1 MIDQVV
7 RSRDGMI
14 RRVVV
19 KYRNSK
25 ENFYRGTDRSPRK
38 LIKIWSADDPD
49 LQEDLGK
56 LQTRIDELQGH
67 LDDGILGGNLAF
79 DLGAFAAEL
88 DVPTNCIALQEFP
101 DALQLQPRYA
111 APHEK
116 RCLCCCDEHCAVSIH
131 NCYGSR
137 SYHHPL
143 STLEGFQLEDEA
155 PEEMLVDD
163 AAQTENEECETD
175 TITALIMS
183 VGVDFS

>member
-1 MIDQVV
+1 M
-7 RSRDGMI
+7 
-14 RRVVV
+14 
-19 KYRNSK
+19 
-25 ENFYRGTDRSPRK
+25 
-38 LIKIWSADDPD
+38 
-49 LQEDLGK
+49 
-56 LQTRIDELQGH
+56 
-67 LDDGILGGNLAF
+67 

-101 DALQLQPRYA
+101 DALQLQPRYP

-143 STLEGFQLEDEA
+143 ANLEGFQLEDEA

-163 AAQTENEECETD
+163 AAQTEQEECETD